1 LKSGS
6 LKLLEPSGPLQD
18 CNGIAILLK
27 HNGDVTPENFVR
39 PFLEPLNIKVQDRGE
54 NRISKRKLRNRM
66 SKYFS
71 QKILKVGKLSC
82 NK

>member
-6 LKLLEPSGPLQD
+6 LKLLEPSGPVQA

-27 HNGDVTPENFVR
+27 HNGDVSPENYAR
-39 PFLEPLNIKVQDRGE
+39 PFLESINIKAQDRRE
-54 NRISKRKLRNRM
+54 NIISKRKLRQRR

-71 QKILKVGKLSC
+71 QRT
-82 NK
+82 